1 MFPTFVHFLLQFS
14 NDDLNL
20 VPQLVSD
27 LRKALCFTNMS
38 NTNRSDLDA
47 IQRAIFDRICTALIR
62 SKKLFDIWLKTI
74 QNSIDSEREPAVD
87 MLVLLVM
94 QSVNDERRNF
104 IESVVSTIGKVHVLN
119 INVC

>member
-20 VPQLVSD
+20 VPQLVGD